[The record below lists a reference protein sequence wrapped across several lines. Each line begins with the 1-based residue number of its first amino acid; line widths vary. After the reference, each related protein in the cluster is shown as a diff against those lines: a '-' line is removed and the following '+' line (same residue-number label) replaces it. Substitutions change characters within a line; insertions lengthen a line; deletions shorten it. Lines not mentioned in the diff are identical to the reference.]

1 VVRTIAGVIFLSVV
15 FLRKHAAPRGT
26 TTKIFRRVE
35 PNAEATAEKSL
46 ARVEAAARFALAFRE
61 QAAGCSVVFFFG
73 RRTTQERSVKV
84 FSGNSN
90 KTLAKAICDAIG
102 TELGKSIVST
112 FPDGETFVKIEDNV
126 RGEDVFIV
134 QPTSPP
140 TNQNYMELFIMM
152 DALRR
157 ASAKRITAVLP
168 FYGYARQDRKD
179 QPRVPITAKLVANL
193 IVAAGANRILTMDLH
208 AQQIQGFFD
217 IPVDH
222 LYAAP
227 VMYDYLRSK
236 HLQDLV
242 VVSPDVGGLK
252 MAHAYAQVLEAGLAI
267 VAKRR
272 KSATDVESMAVIG
285 EVRGKTI
292 LLVDDLTETAGTLT
306 AAAALLKKKGA
317 RQILACVSHAILN
330 DLGIERLRKSSIDEL
345 VTTDT
350 VFRPPIDGVKITTL
364 SVAGLLGE
372 AIKRIHSNSS
382 VNSLFEFKGG
392 RTS

>member
-1 VVRTIAGVIFLSVV
+1 
-15 FLRKHAAPRGT
+15 
-26 TTKIFRRVE
+26 
-35 PNAEATAEKSL
+35 
-46 ARVEAAARFALAFRE
+46 
-61 QAAGCSVVFFFG
+61 
-73 RRTTQERSVKV
+73 VKL

-90 KTLAKAICDAIG
+90 LPLARSIAASIG
-102 TELGKSIVST
+102 IELGKCTVST
-112 FPDGETFVKIEDNV
+112 FPDGETFVKIDENV
-126 RGEDVFIV
+126 RGEDVFLL
-134 QPTSPP
+134 QSSSPP
-140 TNQNYMELFIMM
+140 TNHHLMEMFIMM

-157 ASAKRITAVLP
+157 ASATRITAVLP

-193 IVAAGANRILTMDLH
+193 IVAAGANRVLAMDLH

-227 VMYDYLRSK
+227 VMFEYLKSK
-236 HLQDLV
+236 KLSDLV

-252 MAHAYAQVLEAGLAI
+252 MAHAYSQFLDAGLAI

-272 KSATDVESMAVIG
+272 KSATEVESVAIIG
-285 EVRGKTI
+285 EIRGKNV
-292 LLVDDLTETAGTLT
+292 LMVDDLTETAGTLT
-306 AAAALLKKKGA
+306 NAAALLRKRGAKK
-317 RQILACVSHAILN
+317 IFACVSHAILS
-330 DLGIERLRKSSIDEL
+330 DLGIERLRKSKIDEL
-345 VTTDT
+345 ITTDT
-350 VFRPPIDGVKITTL
+350 VLRPAIDGVTITTL

-382 VNSLFEFKGG
+382 VTSLFEFKGA

>member
-1 VVRTIAGVIFLSVV
+1 V
-15 FLRKHAAPRGT
+15 
-26 TTKIFRRVE
+26 KIFSGTSNQ
-35 PNAEATAEKSL
+35 PLAEAICSSIGISL
-46 ARVEAAARFALAFRE
+46 
-61 QAAGCSVVFFFG
+61 G
-73 RRTTQERSVKV
+73 R
-84 FSGNSN
+84 
-90 KTLAKAICDAIG
+90 
-102 TELGKSIVST
+102 ST
-112 FPDGETFVKIEDNV
+112 IKPFPDGETFVKIEENV
-126 RGEDVFIV
+126 RGEDVFLV
-134 QPTSPP
+134 QSTSPP
-140 TNQNYMELFIMM
+140 TNHNLMEMFIMI

-157 ASAKRITAVLP
+157 ASAARITTVIP

-193 IVAAGANRILTMDLH
+193 LVAAGANRILTMDLH

-227 VMYDYLRSK
+227 VMYEYLK
-236 HLQDLV
+236 TKKLHDTV

-252 MAHAYAQVLEAGLAI
+252 MAYAYSQVLGAGLAI

-272 KSATDVESMAVIG
+272 TSPTEVESMALIG
-285 EVRGKTI
+285 EISGKDV

-306 AAAALLKKKGA
+306 EAASILKRNGAKK
-317 RQILACVSHAILN
+317 ILACVSHALLN
-330 DLGIERLRKSSIDEL
+330 NVGIERLKKSSIDEL
-345 VTTDT
+345 VTTDS
-350 VFRPPIDGVKITTL
+350 VLRPAINGVNITTL

-382 VNSLFEFKGG
+382 VTSLFEFKGG

>member
-1 VVRTIAGVIFLSVV
+1 MGTPGDGVFSFEPTLN
-15 FLRKHAAPRGT
+15 ARGT
-26 TTKIFRRVE
+26 VKIF
-35 PNAEATAEKSL
+35 
-46 ARVEAAARFALAFRE
+46 
-61 QAAGCSVVFFFG
+61 
-73 RRTTQERSVKV
+73 
-84 FSGNSN
+84 SGTSN
-90 KTLAKAICDAIG
+90 QPLAKAICEYIG
-102 TELGKSIVST
+102 MELGKSTVSA
-112 FPDGETFVKIEDNV
+112 FPDGETFVKIEENV
-126 RGEDVFIV
+126 RGEDVFVV
-134 QPTSPP
+134 QSTSPP
-140 TNQNYMELFIMM
+140 TNHHLMEMFIMM

-157 ASAKRITAVLP
+157 ASASRITAVLP

-193 IVAAGANRILTMDLH
+193 LVAAGANRILTMDLH

-227 VMYDYLRSK
+227 VMYDYVRLKRF
-236 HLQDLV
+236 QDLV

-252 MAHAYAQVLEAGLAI
+252 MAHAYSQVLEAGLAI

-272 KSATDVESMAVIG
+272 KSATEIESMTVIG
-285 EVRGKTI
+285 EIRGKTI
-292 LLVDDLTETAGTLT
+292 LMVDDLTETAGTLT
-306 AAAALLKKKGA
+306 AAAALLKRKGA
-317 RQILACVSHAILN
+317 RQIHACVSHAILN
-330 DLGIERLRKSSIDEL
+330 DLGIHRLRKSNIDEL
-345 VTTDT
+345 ITTDT

-372 AIKRIHSNSS
+372 AIRRIHSNSS

>member
-1 VVRTIAGVIFLSVV
+1 M
-15 FLRKHAAPRGT
+15 
-26 TTKIFRRVE
+26 KIFSGTANE
-35 PNAEATAEKSL
+35 PL
-46 ARVEAAARFALAFRE
+46 AR
-61 QAAGCSVVFFFG
+61 
-73 RRTTQERSVKV
+73 
-84 FSGNSN
+84 
-90 KTLAKAICDAIG
+90 AICKSIG
-102 TELGKSIVST
+102 MELGNCTIKP
-112 FPDGETFVKIEDNV
+112 FPDGETFVRVEENV
-126 RGEDVFIV
+126 RGEEVFII
-134 QPTSPP
+134 QPTAPP
-140 TNQNYMELFIMM
+140 TNHNLMELFIMI

-157 ASAKRITAVLP
+157 ASAKRITTVLP

-193 IVAAGANRILTMDLH
+193 LVAAGANRILTMDLH

-227 VMYDYLRSK
+227 VMYEYLRTKKLSN
-236 HLQDLV
+236 LV

-252 MAHAYAQVLEAGLAI
+252 MAHAYSQTLEAGLAI

-272 KSATDVESMAVIG
+272 KSATEVESMAVIG
-285 EVRGKTI
+285 EIRGKNV

-306 AAAALLKKKGA
+306 SAAKLLKKKGA
-317 RQILACVSHAILN
+317 KTILACVSHAILN
-330 DLGIERLRKSSIDEL
+330 DIGIERLRKSAIDEL
-345 VTTDT
+345 ITTDT
-350 VFRPPIDGVKITTL
+350 VLRPAIDGVKITTL

>member
-1 VVRTIAGVIFLSVV
+1 M
-15 FLRKHAAPRGT
+15 
-26 TTKIFRRVE
+26 
-35 PNAEATAEKSL
+35 
-46 ARVEAAARFALAFRE
+46 
-61 QAAGCSVVFFFG
+61 
-73 RRTTQERSVKV
+73 KV
-84 FSGNSN
+84 FSGTANQP
-90 KTLAKAICDAIG
+90 LANAICDYIG
-102 TELGKSIVST
+102 IKLGKCSIRP
-112 FPDGETFVKIEDNV
+112 FPDGETFVKIEENV

-140 TNQNYMELFIMM
+140 TNHHLMELFIMM

-157 ASAKRITAVLP
+157 SSAARITAVLP

-193 IVAAGANRILTMDLH
+193 IVAAGANRLLTMDLH

-227 VMYDYLRSK
+227 VMFEYLQK
-236 HLQDLV
+236 KEMTDLV

-252 MAHAYAQVLEAGLAI
+252 MAYAYSQTLEGGLAI
-267 VAKRR
+267 IAKRR
-272 KSATDVESMAVIG
+272 KSASEVESMAIIG
-285 EVRGKTI
+285 EVRGKNV

-306 AAAALLKKKGA
+306 KGAELLKKKGA
-317 RQILACVSHAILN
+317 KRIVACVSHAILN
-330 DLGIERLRKSSIDEL
+330 DTGVERLRKSVIDEL
-345 VTTDT
+345 ITTDT
-350 VFRPPIDGVKITTL
+350 VLRPAIRGVKITTL

-372 AIKRIHSNSS
+372 AIKRIHNNSS
-382 VNSLFEFKGG
+382 VTSLFESKGG

>member
-1 VVRTIAGVIFLSVV
+1 M
-15 FLRKHAAPRGT
+15 
-26 TTKIFRRVE
+26 KIFSGSSNQ
-35 PNAEATAEKSL
+35 PL
-46 ARVEAAARFALAFRE
+46 A
-61 QAAGCSVVFFFG
+61 GS
-73 RRTTQERSVKV
+73 
-84 FSGNSN
+84 
-90 KTLAKAICDAIG
+90 ICAYIG
-102 TELGKSIVST
+102 IEVGKSTIKP
-112 FPDGETFVKIEDNV
+112 FPDGETFVKIEENV
-126 RGEDVFIV
+126 RGEDVFVV
-134 QPTSPP
+134 QSTSPP
-140 TNQNYMELFIMM
+140 TNHHLMEMFIMI

-157 ASAKRITAVLP
+157 ASAARITAVLP

-193 IVAAGANRILTMDLH
+193 LVASGANRILAMDLH

-227 VMYDYLRSK
+227 VMYDYLK
-236 HLQDLV
+236 KKNLTNLV
-242 VVSPDVGGLK
+242 VVSPDAGGIK
-252 MAHAYAQVLEAGLAI
+252 MAHAYSQTLEAELAI

-272 KSATDVESMAVIG
+272 KSATEVESMAVIG
-285 EVRGKTI
+285 EIDGKNV

-306 AAAALLKKKGA
+306 AAAAALKEKGA
-317 RQILACVSHAILN
+317 RKIIACVSHAILG
-330 DLGIERLRKSSIDEL
+330 DTGIERLRKSAIDEL
-345 VTTDT
+345 ITTDT
-350 VFRPPIDGVKITTL
+350 VQRPAIDGVRITTL

>member
-1 VVRTIAGVIFLSVV
+1 V
-15 FLRKHAAPRGT
+15 
-26 TTKIFRRVE
+26 KIFSGTANE
-35 PNAEATAEKSL
+35 P
-46 ARVEAAARFALAFRE
+46 
-61 QAAGCSVVFFFG
+61 
-73 RRTTQERSVKV
+73 
-84 FSGNSN
+84 
-90 KTLAKAICDAIG
+90 LAKAICKSIG
-102 TELGKSIVST
+102 AELGKCTIKP
-112 FPDGETFVKIEDNV
+112 FPDGETFVKIDENV

-140 TNQNYMELFIMM
+140 TNHNLMELFIMM

-193 IVAAGANRILTMDLH
+193 LVAAGANRILAMDLH

-227 VMYDYLRSK
+227 VMYEYLK
-236 HLQDLV
+236 KKKLTDLV
-242 VVSPDVGGLK
+242 VVSPDTGGLK
-252 MAHAYAQVLEAGLAI
+252 MAAAYAATLEAGLAI

-285 EVRGKTI
+285 EIKGKNI
-292 LLVDDLTETAGTLT
+292 LIVDDLTETAGTLT
-306 AAAALLKKKGA
+306 EAASLLKKKGA
-317 RQILACVSHAILN
+317 KNIIACVSHAILGET
-330 DLGIERLRKSSIDEL
+330 GIQRLQKSAIDEL
-345 VTTDT
+345 ITTDT
-350 VFRPPIDGVKITTL
+350 VQRPPIDGVKITTL

-372 AIKRIHSNSS
+372 AIKRINSNSS